1 MQERVSNDDMEI
13 VNGRQP
19 PFSLSAGR
27 VTQRQIERLEG
38 GEVGMMRER
47 MKNFE
52 LMQEQEL
59 TAPWVAVYSP
69 LGPCPSFKGASLVQA
84 FWLIQAVSA
93 F

>member
-27 VTQRQIERLEG
+27 VTQGQIERLEG
-38 GEVGMMRER
+38 GGKVGMMRER

-52 LMQEQEL
+52 LMQE
-59 TAPWVAVYSP
+59 
-69 LGPCPSFKGASLVQA
+69 PS
-84 FWLIQAVSA
+84 
-93 F
+93 